1 MSLGGETAPRRP
13 WAGGLPNQT
22 LSPGDPRAQSLK
34 RGRDG
39 YRHERLDQTRRHPR
53 AQEKAPGRRTTQ
65 RWHWPPAPAARVSPG
80 TPEHSSPGKRGAHGF
95 LSVATWGSRCPQP
108 LIDSAPSPAGP
119 DTRHHPNPL
128 TPDRAP
134 GLPHPLP
141 GTRCKRPPMVT
152 AQGLPS
158 RRHASYSCWKDTP
171 VLLSLQ
177 AAHPRHTRAHTHTH
191 THTGPGTRPAPR
203 AWGQA
208 SAAAGAVHP
217 RGRPSSST
225 SPWLPGSRPDTS
237 VPKRLG
243 RCVWEKGAGP
253 SESYKST

>member
-108 LIDSAPSPAGP
+108 LVDSAPSPAGP

-191 THTGPGTRPAPR
+191 THRPRDQAGPACVGTGL
-203 AWGQA
+203 
-208 SAAAGAVHP
+208 SCS
-217 RGRPSSST
+217 RGST
-225 SPWLPGSRPDTS
+225 SP
-237 VPKRLG
+237 
-243 RCVWEKGAGP
+243 GP
-253 SESYKST
+253 SVQLHVPVAPGEPPRHVCPQEAWEVCVGKGGGSI